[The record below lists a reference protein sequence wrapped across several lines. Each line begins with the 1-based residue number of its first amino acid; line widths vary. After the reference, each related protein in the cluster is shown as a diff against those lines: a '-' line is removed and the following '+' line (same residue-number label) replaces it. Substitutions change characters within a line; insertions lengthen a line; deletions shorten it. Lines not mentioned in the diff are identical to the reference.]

1 MSNNYRAPWHDY
13 SGKGIYHITICKE
26 AGVED
31 FSAIVGDARLAVGM
45 HGSAAPKYTRTGCAI
60 SRCLRKIPQI
70 HPAMWLMQYVIM
82 PDHLHLLLQ
91 VKEPM
96 DEILGRKIAIF
107 KVMVNKEAET
117 DRTFSKGF
125 NDRIIPPS
133 QDLGVVYDYI
143 KENPRRL
150 LIRRVFPEYFSR
162 VNRLRIG
169 ERLYQAYGNL
179 QLLKSPFMEAVI
191 VHRADSAAV
200 IKKKM
205 ERWLYLA
212 ANGGVLVS
220 AFVSKDEKEA
230 FRQADSL
237 EGKFILMKETPM
249 TEREKPTGHLYELC
263 SAGRLLLL
271 VAGDEAFHTRGYR
284 DQCLAMNRY
293 AEEISGLA
301 AKGLAWRR

>member
-13 SGKGIYHITICKE
+13 SGKGIYHLTICKE
-26 AGVED
+26 AGVEN
-31 FSAIVGDARLAVGM
+31 FSAIVGDARLAVGIP
-45 HGSAAPKYTRTGCAI
+45 GSAAPKYGPIGCAI

-70 HPAMWLMQYVIM
+70 HPAMRLMQYVIM

-91 VKEPM
+91 VKEHM
-96 DEILGRKIAIF
+96 DEILGRKIAAF
-107 KVMVNKEAET
+107 KVLVNNEAGT

-133 QDLGVVYDYI
+133 QELDIVYDYI
-143 KENPRRL
+143 RENPRRL
-150 LIRRVFPEYFSR
+150 LIRSVFPEYFSR
-162 VNRLRIG
+162 VNKLRIG
-169 ERLYQAYGNL
+169 ERIYQAYGNL

-191 VHRADSAAV
+191 VHRADTAAV

-237 EGKFILMKETPM
+237 EGKFILMKETLF

-263 SAGRLLLL
+263 AAGRLLIL
-271 VAGDEAFHTRGYR
+271 VPIDEAFQRLGYR

-293 AEEISGLA
+293 AEDISELA
-301 AKGLAWRR
+301 AKGMAWRK